1 MSRMILASRGCHVM
15 LVNLYDLLEV
25 TINYW
30 SYQICALIYH
40 DHPFSGTYNCEKESK
55 DKQ

>member
-1 MSRMILASRGCHVM
+1 M